1 MSRRAA
7 QARVDDFLDP
17 DDPTLFPRLTEAQTR
32 QLAAVA
38 DLCVLAPA
46 ELLFEQGQ
54 RETPFF
60 VVQAGAVDI
69 FDQRP
74 EGVRYFTQ
82 CRSGTFIGDI
92 AVFTGEPTIAAGA
105 AAEPTTVLAITPAI
119 LRSLV
124 GRSPELGDLIL
135 RTMVARRAWL
145 EGHGYGQARRA
156 GSRWSE
162 EAFAVRELLHRNL
175 VPFSWHALESDPDT
189 KALLSGLGVAD
200 AECPV
205 LIRHDRV
212 VRNATA
218 ERVAGELG
226 LRARVDGRSFD
237 VVVVGGGPAGLAAAV
252 YTASEGLTTLIAD
265 RFAPGGQA
273 AASARIENYLGF
285 PTALSGAELT
295 RRATLQARK
304 FGAVLSSVHEVT
316 HVSAAGS
323 GSLRTLRLADG
334 HAVYARH
341 VVLASGAD
349 YRRLDA
355 ADADRFEG
363 SGLYYAATHIEA
375 LQASG
380 EEVVVAG
387 GGNSAGQAAMTLA
400 GSARTVHL
408 VARRPLEQT
417 MSRYLIDRINDTPH
431 IMVRVGYQIQAL
443 HGEDRLEGVTIGGT
457 GPEHR
462 LGASAVFAMIGATP
476 RTSWIAGFAGLN
488 DRGFIVTGEDAR
500 RHPGFAS
507 HWSGTDRTP
516 LPLET
521 TQRDVFAAGDVRA
534 GSTNRVAAAVGDG
547 ALVARSIHDSI
558 RLTAD
563 GEAG

>member
-1 MSRRAA
+1 MGRGAA
-7 QARVDDFLDP
+7 YARVDDFLDP
-17 DDPTLFPRLTEAQTR
+17 DDPTLFPRLTEAQTG

-38 DLCVLAPA
+38 DHRLLAPA
-46 ELLFEQGQ
+46 EVLFEQGQ

-74 EGVRYFTQ
+74 EGARYFTQ

-105 AAEPTTVLAITPAI
+105 AAEPTTVLAIAPGA
-119 LRSLV
+119 LRNLV
-124 GRSPELGDLIL
+124 GRSPDLGDLIL

-145 EGHGYGQARRA
+145 EGHGYGQARLA

-162 EAFAVRELLHRNL
+162 DAFAVRELLHGNL
-175 VPFSWHALESDPDT
+175 VPFSWHALDSDPDT
-189 KALLSGLGVAD
+189 QALLGGLGVAD

-212 VRNATA
+212 VRRATA

-226 LRARVDGRSFD
+226 LRAHVDGGSFD

-273 AASARIENYLGF
+273 GASARIENYLGF
-285 PTALSGAELT
+285 PTAVSGAELT

-304 FGAVLSSVHEVT
+304 FGVVISSVHEVS
-316 HVSAAGS
+316 HVPSAGPGGA
-323 GSLRTLRLADG
+323 RTLTLTDG
-334 HAVYARH
+334 QAVHARH

-355 ADADRFEG
+355 ANAGRFEG

-375 LQASG
+375 LQVSG

-408 VARRPLEQT
+408 VARRPLQQT
-417 MSRYLIDRINDTPH
+417 MSQYLIDRINDTPH
-431 IMVRVGYQIQAL
+431 IVVRDGYQIEAL
-443 HGEDRLEGVTIGGT
+443 HGEDRLEGVTIRGG
-457 GPEHR
+457 GRKHR
-462 LGASAVFAMIGATP
+462 LSASAVFAMIGATP
-476 RTSWIAGFAGLN
+476 RTGWLAGFTGLD
-488 DRGFIVTGEDAR
+488 DRGFVATGEDAR
-500 RHPGFAS
+500 RHPDFAS
-507 HWSGTDRTP
+507 HWRGTDRTP

-558 RLTAD
+558 RLTAG
-563 GEAG
+563 GEAR

>member
-1 MSRRAA
+1 V
-7 QARVDDFLDP
+7 RVDDFLDP
-17 DDPTLFPRLTEAQTR
+17 DDPTLFPRLTEAQAG

-38 DLCVLAPA
+38 DLWLLAPG
-46 ELLFEQGQ
+46 EVLFEQGQ

-60 VVQAGAVDI
+60 AVQAGAVDI

-74 EGVRYFTQ
+74 EGARYFTQ
-82 CRSGTFIGDI
+82 CRAGTFIGDI

-105 AAEPTTVLAITPAI
+105 AAEPTTVLAITPAA

-124 GRSPELGDLIL
+124 GRSPELGDLL
-135 RTMVARRAWL
+135 LKTMVARRAWL
-145 EGHGYGQARRA
+145 EGHGYGQARLA

-162 EAFAVRELLHRNL
+162 EAFTVRELLHRNL
-175 VPFSWHALESDPDT
+175 VPFSWHAVESDPDT
-189 KALLSGLGVAD
+189 KALLGGLGVAD

-212 VRNATA
+212 VRHATA

-226 LRARVDGRSFD
+226 LRAQVDGRSFD
-237 VVVVGGGPAGLAAAV
+237 VVVAGGGPAGLAAAV

-304 FGAVLSSVHEVT
+304 FGAVISSVHEVT
-316 HVSAAGS
+316 HVSAADPGS
-323 GSLRTLRLADG
+323 PRIVRLADG
-334 HAVYARH
+334 QAVHARH
-341 VVLASGAD
+341 VVLACGAD

-355 ADADRFEG
+355 AGAGHFEG
-363 SGLYYAATHIEA
+363 SGLYYAATHLEA
-375 LQASG
+375 LQVSG

-400 GSARTVHL
+400 GSARAVHL

-417 MSRYLIDRINDTPH
+417 MSRYLIDRINETPH
-431 IMVRVGYQIQAL
+431 IRVRAGYHIEAL
-443 HGEDRLEGVTIGGT
+443 HGEDQLEAVTISGVGRD
-457 GPEHR
+457 HR
-462 LGASAVFAMIGATP
+462 VGASAVFAMIGATP
-476 RTSWIAGFAGLN
+476 RTSWLAGFAGLD
-488 DRGFIVTGEDAR
+488 DRGFIVTGEGAR
-500 RHPGFAS
+500 CHPGFAG
-507 HWSGTDRTP
+507 HWRGTGRAP

-534 GSTNRVAAAVGDG
+534 GSANRVAAAVGDG
-547 ALVARSIHDSI
+547 ALVARSIHDSM
-558 RLTAD
+558 RLTTG